1 MACTIVDDV
10 VQDTFTIKDLEK
22 TIGDI
27 LSTEEKQMIIS
38 PEGGIGYMSRKQYCE
53 DMFKT
58 VISDK
63 NIGFIC
69 PSKIQEDIDKE
80 IINSLR
86 SYKPFSK
93 CLSNG

>member
-1 MACTIVDDV
+1 MACTIIDDV

-22 TIGDI
+22 TIRDI

-38 PEGGIGYMSRKQYCE
+38 PEGGIGYISRKEYAERSFPKLIESIQC
-53 DMFKT
+53 
-58 VISDK
+58 
-63 NIGFIC
+63 
-69 PSKIQEDIDKE
+69 QEDIDKE

>member
-1 MACTIVDDV
+1 MSYITVNGE
-10 VQDTFTIKDLEK
+10 VQSTFTIKDLEK
-22 TIGDI
+22 AIHDI

-69 PSKIQEDIDKE
+69 PSQIQEDIYKE
-80 IINSLR
+80 IINSLH
-86 SYKPFSK
+86 SYKSFSK
-93 CLSNG
+93 CLSNE

>member
-1 MACTIVDDV
+1 MSCITVNDE
-10 VQDTFTIKDLEK
+10 VQSTFTIKDLEK
-22 TIGDI
+22 AIRDI

-58 VISDK
+58 VISEE
-63 NIGFIC
+63 NVGFIC
-69 PSKIQEDIDKE
+69 PSQIQEDIDKE
-80 IINSLR
+80 IINSLH

-93 CLSNG
+93 YLSNE